1 MMEFNDLDARVVR
14 ERIDMAQL
22 WNAWSEADQLR
33 RHSFLGSMNWETRN
47 GRQYLYS
54 RKGKVSKSLGPR
66 SDATETVFAAF
77 AEGKRDNA
85 DRLKALKGEME
96 RQAGVLRA
104 LDAGRLP
111 VTAARTLRAL
121 RDHSKRTNIR
131 VVGTN
136 ALYAY
141 EALAG
146 VAFGSSSTATGD
158 IDYLVD
164 DRNRLKLVAD
174 DGDPTGLT
182 RLIQAK
188 VDRTFQ
194 PRRAGDFRL
203 TNRHG
208 YMIEFVRP
216 QPNPAWRKRPGADPI
231 EEGDVAPIAGR
242 QWLVNAPAVD
252 ATVLDARGFPAAMR
266 CPDPRFWVLHKAWL
280 SEREG
285 RSLERRGRDRSQAV
299 LVTRLLREKLP
310 HLPFNEAFLAKVP
323 RELRRMTPAP
333 DPQTGPGP
341 EERGV

>member
-22 WNAWSEADQLR
+22 WNAWSEADHRR
-33 RHSFLGSMNWETRN
+33 RHSFAGSMNWETRN
-47 GRQYLYS
+47 GKQYLYS
-54 RKGKVSKSLGPR
+54 RKGRLSKSLGPR
-66 SDATETVFAAF
+66 SDETEKALAAF

-121 RDHSKRTNIR
+121 WDHSKEANIR

-146 VAFGSSSTATGD
+146 VAFNSSSTATGD
-158 IDYLVD
+158 IDFLGD
-164 DRNRLKLVAD
+164 DRNRLKLIAD

-182 RLIQAK
+182 RLVQTK
-188 VDRTFQ
+188 VDRTFK
-194 PRRAGDFRL
+194 PRRSGESRL
-203 TNRHG
+203 TNNKG
-208 YMIEFVRP
+208 YMIEFIRP
-216 QPNPAWRKRPGADPI
+216 QPNPASKKGPGADPV
-231 EEGDVAPIAGR
+231 EKGDVAPAPIAGL

-252 ATVLDARGFPAAMR
+252 ALILDARGFPAPMR
-266 CPDPRFWVLHKAWL
+266 CPDPRFWALHKLWL
-280 SEREG
+280 SCREG
-285 RSLERRGRDRSQAV
+285 RQPIRKARDASQGHLTMKLVCER
-299 LVTRLLREKLP
+299 LP
-310 HLPFNEAFLAKVP
+310 HLRFDEEFLAKLP
-323 RELRRMTPAP
+323 GELREVAP
-333 DPQTGPGP
+333 PPFDK
-341 EERGV
+341 